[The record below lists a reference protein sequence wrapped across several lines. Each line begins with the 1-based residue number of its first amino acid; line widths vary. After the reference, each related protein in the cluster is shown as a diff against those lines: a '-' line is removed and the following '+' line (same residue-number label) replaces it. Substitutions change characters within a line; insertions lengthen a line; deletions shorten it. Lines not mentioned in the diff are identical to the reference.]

1 VPLAGSGAHAASV
14 PAGAIRGAA
23 SELLAASSAS
33 ASASAIG
40 PHRTQ
45 HSLAVDLRQ
54 SRQCQIDPVP
64 IFASIVL
71 YW

>member
-40 PHRTQ
+40 LISAST
-45 HSLAVDLRQ
+45 HSQ
-54 SRQCQIDPVP
+54 
-64 IFASIVL
+64 
-71 YW
+71 